1 MNTHAA
7 CLALGLCIILGLTA
21 CQTSNHASPT
31 SSASTADPAAHN
43 RDHGYALLYS
53 TLSDD
58 SDVDKVLIIK
68 RPAQPVA
75 DLIKSIGEFCRNARD
90 NINNLAKEDPA
101 ISLANQ
107 GLPQPEVDTRAA
119 ISSDT
124 SKKILFAGGKDLE
137 FRLLLTQHEA
147 LNYISHTA
155 SAIAESEPR
164 ENRKRFLSQL
174 SKDAAA
180 LHDRVIELLETPYT
194 GVPKSK

>member
-1 MNTHAA
+1 MVAA
-7 CLALGLCIILGLTA
+7 IGLSAATLALPA
-21 CQTSNHASPT
+21 CKTSGPT
-31 SSASTADPAAHN
+31 PSASTADPATLH
-43 RDHGYALLYS
+43 RDNGYALLYS
-53 TLSDD
+53 TLGEE

-68 RPAQPVA
+68 RPARPVA

-90 NINNLAKEDPA
+90 SIKNLAKEDPA
-101 ISLANQ
+101 ISLENQ
-107 GLPQPEVDTRAA
+107 GLPRPEVDTRAA
-119 ISSDT
+119 ISDAT
-124 SKKILFAGGKDLE
+124 SKQILFAGGKQFE

-155 SAIAESEPR
+155 GAIAESDPR
-164 ENRKRFLSQL
+164 ENRRRFLSQL

>member
-1 MNTHAA
+1 MNRTSFAA
-7 CLALGLCIILGLTA
+7 KTIMLVVAILALTGCLSSSDA
-21 CQTSNHASPT
+21 APT
-31 SSASTADPAAHN
+31 SVTDPMTLH
-43 RDHGYALLYS
+43 RDHGYALLFS

-58 SDVDKVLIIK
+58 ADVDKVLIIK

-90 NINNLAKEDPA
+90 NIKNLAKEDPA
-101 ISLANQ
+101 ISLENQ

-119 ISSDT
+119 ISSET
-124 SKKILFAGGKDLE
+124 SKKILFAGGKSLE

-155 SAIAESEPR
+155 DAIAESDPR
-164 ENRKRFLSQL
+164 ENRKRFLAQL
-174 SKDAAA
+174 SKDAGA

-194 GVPKSK
+194 GTPKSK